1 MSNSAGSADK
11 EMETIESSLEYKL
24 NALKETWVGT
34 AQQLA
39 NRDLLG
45 GIIDGLTTISELISK
60 IGIVPTAITGGS
72 IFAFVKSFR
81 YPQ

>member
-34 AQQLA
+34 AQKMA
-39 NRDLLG
+39 NRSVIG
-45 GIIDGLTTISELISK
+45 GIIDGLTTISELIGK

-72 IFAFVKSFR
+72 IFAFVKGFD